1 LRCGLIPMSFTFIST
16 FSGAPADVR
25 FTPEGRHML
34 CTTACPLWAT
44 EVKFTPSHNEQ
55 RITPH
60 QLLSHEVVGA
70 DNLTPELDLAS

>member
-1 LRCGLIPMSFTFIST
+1 LDKEIVATLRCDQE
-16 FSGAPADVR
+16 GAVATLKDVR
-25 FTPEGRHML
+25 FGLQFDHWPS
-34 CTTACPLWAT
+34 PT

>member
-1 LRCGLIPMSFTFIST
+1 MCNAKRN
-16 FSGAPADVR
+16 VR
-25 FTPEGRHML
+25 FAPESGHL
-34 CTTACPLWAT
+34 HCKPECPLWAT

-55 RITPH
+55 RIAPH